1 MCFYLCLVGKS
12 SSPHFSFP
20 FRVFRKN
27 PFLFSFFDFGRKKP
41 FPFFLFRFLKKFS
54 ISIPFS
60 FLIFENRDF
69 RNPFLFP
76 FKGFVKGA
84 DPSHHL
90 YAGFWHAV
98 AKITI
103 SAFLHI
109 RCNFGSKTQLSK
121 SILCRDAARDRWC
134 KARPEGKLKELAAC
148 LSRVKIVSL
157 R

>member
-1 MCFYLCLVGKS
+1 MNFTLICHSFLSQKDFIRVHPTFWNNKKIVIVCFYLCFVGNR

-27 PFLFSFFDFGRKKP
+27 PFLFSFFDFGKKKP
-41 FPFFLFRFLKKFS
+41 FPFFLFRFLKKNS

-84 DPSHHL
+84 DPRYL
-90 YAGFWHAV
+90 LQEYLF
-98 AKITI
+98 TI
-103 SAFLHI
+103 
-109 RCNFGSKTQLSK
+109 LSEFSTK
-121 SILCRDAARDRWC
+121 
-134 KARPEGKLKELAAC
+134 
-148 LSRVKIVSL
+148 RVGPGM
-157 R
+157 